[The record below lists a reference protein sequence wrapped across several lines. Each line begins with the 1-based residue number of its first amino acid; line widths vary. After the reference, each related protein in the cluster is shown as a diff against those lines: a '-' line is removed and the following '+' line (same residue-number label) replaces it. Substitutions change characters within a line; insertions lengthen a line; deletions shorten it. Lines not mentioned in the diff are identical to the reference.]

1 MDGLLIDDTGAILRL
16 TLNRPDKFNA
26 LTADL
31 IHAVADQ
38 IDQTSARVVVLTG
51 NGKAFCSGADV
62 SGDKPSMDTLHAA
75 NRLTLTILDSPKPV
89 VAAVNG
95 IAAGVGVSFAL
106 ACDLQV
112 VKASAAFML
121 AFTKIGLMPDGGAS
135 LLVPAAVGRAR
146 AARMAL
152 LAEKIPA
159 AQAGHFGGAFW
170 QNPLHQSPILFGELE
185 QGPRVAVVL
194 AGAAGREGN
203 QLQAQI
209 GVEHLAAVAELLG
222 HALGQVDRNRKTQAS
237 ARSGTHQGVDTN
249 HLAASVD
256 QGTAGI
262 TRVDRRIGLDQIKP
276 LVGKA
281 QAVDIAVQAADDAKG
296 HGALQAIGTPH
307 GNSPISH
314 LKGFGIPQ
322 GGCLEPGGG
331 LEPYYR

>member
-159 AQAGHFGGAFW
+159 AQAAEWGLVSHVVSDEDFAA
-170 QNPLHQSPILFGELE
+170 EVD
-185 QGPRVAVVL
+185 RVV
-194 AGAAGREGN
+194 GAAAAAAPLALARTKQSIN
-203 QLQAQI
+203 AATVAQM
-209 GVEHLAAVAELLG
+209 
-222 HALGQVDRNRKTQAS
+222 R
-237 ARSGTHQGVDTN
+237 
-249 HLAASVD
+249 
-256 QGTAGI
+256 
-262 TRVDRRIGLDQIKP
+262 
-276 LVGKA
+276 
-281 QAVDIAVQAADDAKG
+281 
-296 HGALQAIGTPH
+296 AI
-307 GNSPISH
+307 
-314 LKGFGIPQ
+314 L
-322 GGCLEPGGG
+322 G
-331 LEPYYR
+331 LEAAGQESLMHTEDFAEGVAAFQAKRAANFHGR

>member
-1 MDGLLIDDTGAILRL
+1 MDGLLIKERDAVLHL
-16 TLNRPDKFNA
+16 TLDRPEKFNA

-31 IHAVADQ
+31 VHAVADQ
-38 IDQTSARVVVLTG
+38 IDQTSARVIVLTG

-112 VKASAAFML
+112 VTASAAFML

-159 AQAGHFGGAFW
+159 AQAAEWGLVSHPVADEEFAA
-170 QNPLHQSPILFGELE
+170 EVD
-185 QGPRVAVVL
+185 RVAGAL
-194 AGAAGREGN
+194 AAAAPLALARTKQAVNAAMVPQIRAILGLEAAGQETLMYTEDFAEGVAAF
-203 QLQAQI
+203 QAKR
-209 GVEHLAAVAELLG
+209 AA
-222 HALGQVDRNRKTQAS
+222 TF
-237 ARSGTHQGVDTN
+237 
-249 HLAASVD
+249 
-256 QGTAGI
+256 
-262 TRVDRRIGLDQIKP
+262 
-276 LVGKA
+276 
-281 QAVDIAVQAADDAKG
+281 
-296 HGALQAIGTPH
+296 HG
-307 GNSPISH
+307 
-314 LKGFGIPQ
+314 
-322 GGCLEPGGG
+322 
-331 LEPYYR
+331 R